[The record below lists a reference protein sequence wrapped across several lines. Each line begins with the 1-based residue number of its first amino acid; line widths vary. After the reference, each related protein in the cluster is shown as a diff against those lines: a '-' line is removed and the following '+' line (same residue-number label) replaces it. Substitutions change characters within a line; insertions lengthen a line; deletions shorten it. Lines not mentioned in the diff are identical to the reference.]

1 MPAEVINEEAPT
13 TGEQDGA
20 QEPTAE
26 EIFNAEVEKLTQ
38 EEEGRAQGVRSTEFH
53 SVNEDGSEKEP
64 EGGAEGG
71 AEGGVE
77 GGAQAELESAEE
89 ESQGQESEEPAQP
102 NVESKKRNNWKK
114 EALESRESIK
124 AMQEKLDAITAKL
137 EATFSKEAPPAK
149 EKPSI
154 TPDIPDIEE
163 AEMTQEV
170 KDLLEYT
177 PGLDKMIA
185 SLAAKQVRE
194 ILEKVETDR
203 TAKLEQVEQTRES
216 EQQETQYWESMDTWF
231 QGQYP
236 ELTLSSI
243 RNSPDFNDWLEF
255 RKHWVDAQ
263 LGSAG
268 RYETSG
274 AQKVFE
280 RYVTESNLASPS
292 QEPEEPTDHKR
303 MAAAR
308 SPSVQG
314 KPSQPSQS
322 SKVLSWDDEVKR
334 LTSQPYAK
342 RYV

>member
-1 MPAEVINEEAPT
+1 MPPEVINEETPVA
-13 TGEQDGA
+13 GEQDGA
-20 QEPTAE
+20 QESTAE
-26 EIFNAEVEKLTQ
+26 DIFQAEVEKLTQ
-38 EEEGRAQGVRSTEFH
+38 EEKGRAQGVRSTEFH

-64 EGGAEGG
+64 EGETQSGAESGG
-71 AEGGVE
+71 
-77 GGAQAELESAEE
+77 QAELESAEE
-89 ESQGQESEEPAQP
+89 ESQEQEGEEPTQP
-102 NVESKKRNNWKK
+102 DIESKKRTNWKK
-114 EALESRESIK
+114 EALDSRESIK
-124 AMQEKLDAITAKL
+124 DMQEKLEAITAKL
-137 EATFSKEAPPAK
+137 DAGSSNEAPPAK

-163 AEMTQEV
+163 TEMTQEV

-203 TAKLEQVEQTRES
+203 TAKLEHVEQTRES
-216 EQQETQYWESMDTWF
+216 EQQETQYWDSMGTWF

-255 RKHWVDAQ
+255 RKNWVDAQ

-268 RYETSG
+268 RYESSG

-280 RYVTESNLASPS
+280 RYVKESNLASPS

-322 SKVLSWDDEVKR
+322 SKAPSWADEVKR

-342 RYV
+342 RYI